1 MIGWLDADK
10 LADRCVSVPCCCR
23 RWSSA
28 HVESRDLTLALSPFL
43 SVLSAVCRVNS
54 KHLFHFPSSSVP
66 RCSASPFFTC
76 DLYSHCY
83 IFQVLPS
90 LSNCFFFLKI
100 LPFCFVCLSSSFC
113 SVRPPALL
121 PPLLFALMINC
132 CLQAENE
139 LPLCMVAGV
148 CAVCD
153 CFCLL
158 CVTHIL
164 QRQRTS
170 QKVPVLY

>member
-1 MIGWLDADK
+1 MLSHEIWHS
-10 LADRCVSVPCCCR
+10 RCRPFYPSCQLYVGSTPNT
-23 RWSSA
+23 SFIFPPP
-28 HVESRDLTLALSPFL
+28 PFL
-43 SVLSAVCRVNS
+43 AALPLLFYLWFIFSLLYLSGFTISVKL
-54 KHLFHFPSSSVP
+54 L
-66 RCSASPFFTC
+66 
-76 DLYSHCY
+76 
-83 IFQVLPS
+83 
-90 LSNCFFFLKI
+90 FFLKI

>member
-66 RCSASPFFTC
+66 RCSASPF
-76 DLYSHCY
+76 LPVIY
-83 IFQVLPS
+83 ILTA
-90 LSNCFFFLKI
+90 LSFRFYHLCQTAFFLKI